1 MDAMAG
7 WEGKGGATKDRS
19 KGKDTKGSAPN
30 GSSTVDRIDLGTFE
44 SSQVLAELGM
54 AALKDQLQARGLKCG
69 TFVNRLFLRWL
80 IGCLK
85 DQLQARGLK

>member
-19 KGKDTKGSAPN
+19 KGKGKGDS
-30 GSSTVDRIDLGTFE
+30 GSSTVDRIDLGTFA

-69 TFVNRLFLRWL
+69 T
-80 IGCLK
+80 CHK
-85 DQLQARGLK
+85 